1 MVPTPIALLT
11 LFYGCLAAMS
21 ASTVWRVM
29 SGASQQSLLW
39 AAGWLALSAG
49 AMCGLPLLRPW
60 ARTLAIAGLAGFSL
74 VLLAHAAALVMAGR
88 PLIGLGATLTASMPV
103 LVIRY
108 LRRPIVRA
116 YFLQRAHGE
125 DLLR

>member
-1 MVPTPIALLT
+1 MIPWPIALLT

-21 ASTVWRVM
+21 AATAWRVM
-29 SGASQQSLLW
+29 TGASEQSLVW
-39 AAGWLALSAG
+39 AVGWLALSAG

-74 VLLAHAAALVMAGR
+74 VLLAHAAGLVMAGR
-88 PLIGLGATLTASMPV
+88 PLVGLGATMTASMPV

-108 LRRPIVRA
+108 LRRPTVRA
-116 YFLQRAHGE
+116 CFQPQKVPGTS
-125 DLLR
+125 